1 MRKIRLPQDAHRMG
15 EPCLEHPDYFPPK
28 RIRDGEDTLVDDDSQ
43 RCFCDAWHDAD
54 YVWLRSSF
62 S

>member
-1 MRKIRLPQDAHRMG
+1 MEKIKPLQS

-28 RIRDGEDTLVDDDSQ
+28 RIRDGEDTWVDDDSQ
-43 RCFCDAWHDAD
+43 RCFCDAWHDGD
-54 YVWLRSSF
+54 YVSLRSFF